1 MYFPIFFLAAAASLT
16 LADMTYKSRPD
27 LNPIKLNITIPCDDL
42 CEPGYL
48 FVAPFSGTGVEA
60 PPKGPAQQGAYI
72 IRNDGDLVWDGY
84 TYFSPWTGNFQAAR
98 WNGSDIIFAFE
109 GSHNG
114 LHGHG
119 HGRHVLL
126 NQNYEVIRSL
136 RAGGH
141 FISDKHEFIIINEKT
156 ALFQIYQPLQMD
168 LSSYGGDV
176 DQTWIV
182 DAIFQEVDIESGCVL
197 FEWRSLDFVTPNE
210 TSLPLPL
217 GQAGSGTH
225 STTAWDY
232 FHINSI
238 TKGDDGHYL
247 LSARHASTIYKIN
260 GTDGSIIWRLGGTK
274 SDFVLGQDVPFG
286 FQHHARYL
294 AAINASTEVI
304 SLFDNSF
311 YGSESAG
318 GGDKAIRLHPFSR
331 GKYIALNHESGLA
344 TLLTAFHPPKNS
356 ILSKSQG
363 SLQTLPGGGALLNW
377 GSEGQLTEYT
387 SKGDIAFHAGFGDG
401 PLGEMEQHNYRAFR
415 YNWTGISA
423 ETPAVYA
430 EEVDAGTVILYVSW
444 NSDTRTSRWRFSWKE
459 ELESHPGQVQ
469 VKNQETRR
477 TGFET
482 SLTIQS
488 RGASISQ
495 VVAEALDVHDNI
507 LARSDPVSIAIAL
520 PKLQRA
526 TKRPL
531 SCNGSSRA
539 QE

>member
-1 MYFPIFFLAAAASLT
+1 M
-16 LADMTYKSRPD
+16 
-27 LNPIKLNITIPCDDL
+27 N
-42 CEPGYL
+42 
-48 FVAPFSGTGVEA
+48 
-60 PPKGPAQQGAYI
+60 
-72 IRNDGDLVWDGY
+72 
-84 TYFSPWTGNFQAAR
+84 
-98 WNGSDIIFAFE
+98 
-109 GSHNG
+109 
-114 LHGHG
+114 
-119 HGRHVLL
+119 
-126 NQNYEVIRSL
+126 
-136 RAGGH
+136 
-141 FISDKHEFIIINEKT
+141 
-156 ALFQIYQPLQMD
+156 
-168 LSSYGGDV
+168 
-176 DQTWIV
+176 
-182 DAIFQEVDIESGCVL
+182 
-197 FEWRSLDFVTPNE
+197 FVTPNE

-294 AAINASTEVI
+294 PAINASTEVI

-311 YGSESAG
+311 YGSESA

-444 NSDTRTSRWRFSWKE
+444 NGDTKTSRWRFSWKE

-482 SLTIQS
+482 SLTIES

-520 PKLQRA
+520 PKAAEGHQKTSELQRVEQG
-526 TKRPL
+526 T
-531 SCNGSSRA
+531 GIVF
-539 QE
+539 QEL

>member
-1 MYFPIFFLAAAASLT
+1 MATHPLRTPRSAVAGPEDTQIFMKTKSFPALI
-16 LADMTYKSRPD
+16 
-27 LNPIKLNITIPCDDL
+27 
-42 CEPGYL
+42 
-48 FVAPFSGTGVEA
+48 SGTGVEA

-72 IRNDGDLVWDGY
+72 IRNDGGLVWDGY

-168 LSSYGGDV
+168 LSGYGGDE

-182 DAIFQEVDIESGCVL
+182 DAIFQE
-197 FEWRSLDFVTPNE
+197 
-210 TSLPLPL
+210 
-217 GQAGSGTH
+217 
-225 STTAWDY
+225 
-232 FHINSI
+232 
-238 TKGDDGHYL
+238 
-247 LSARHASTIYKIN
+247 
-260 GTDGSIIWRLGGTK
+260 
-274 SDFVLGQDVPFG
+274 
-286 FQHHARYL
+286 
-294 AAINASTEVI
+294 
-304 SLFDNSF
+304 
-311 YGSESAG
+311 
-318 GGDKAIRLHPFSR
+318 
-331 GKYIALNHESGLA
+331 
-344 TLLTAFHPPKNS
+344 
-356 ILSKSQG
+356 
-363 SLQTLPGGGALLNW
+363 
-377 GSEGQLTEYT
+377 YT
-387 SKGDIAFHAGFGDG
+387 SEGDIAFHAGFGDG

-444 NSDTRTSRWRFSWKE
+444 NGDTRTSIWRFSWKE
-459 ELESHPGQVQ
+459 ELESRPGQVQ
-469 VKNQETRR
+469 VKNQETHR

-482 SLTIQS
+482 SLTIRS

-495 VVAEALDVHDNI
+495 VVAEALDVHDDV

-520 PKLQRA
+520 PKAIKGHQETSELQRVEQG
-526 TKRPL
+526 T
-531 SCNGSSRA
+531 GMVF
-539 QE
+539 QEL